1 MRKLVMSLACSA
13 ALAVAWPATVSA
25 QAVETPAV
33 VQAQQEKTA
42 IQPAD
47 LPDAVK
53 KTLTGEAYEGWAI
66 EKTFKIS
73 EGNKPD
79 TYEIMVKKGEETATM
94 QFDQDGNKIEH

>member
-1 MRKLVMSLACSA
+1 MRKLVMSLVCSA
-13 ALAVAWPATVSA
+13 ALALAWPASVRA
-25 QAVETPAV
+25 QAVEAPAV

-42 IQPAD
+42 IQAAD

-66 EKTFKIS
+66 EKAFKIT
-73 EGNKPD
+73 EENKPD

-94 QFDQDGNKIEH
+94 QFDEEGNKIEQ